1 MACTYMCLCAM
12 YIYMCVCVLQ
22 MKNLMV
28 TIPCASVL
36 QGFETHPAFVATTG
50 DGSGQD
56 DALASWVNNFFNTQ
70 SPDGGSGHNSNQP
83 GDRYV

>member
-1 MACTYMCLCAM
+1 M
-12 YIYMCVCVLQ
+12 YIHVFVCYVHIYMCVLQ